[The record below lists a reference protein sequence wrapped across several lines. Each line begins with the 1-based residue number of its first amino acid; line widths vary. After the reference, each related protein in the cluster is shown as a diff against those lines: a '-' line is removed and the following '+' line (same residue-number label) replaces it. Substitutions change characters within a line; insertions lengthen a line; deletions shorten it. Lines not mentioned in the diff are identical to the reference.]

1 MTACLILAI
10 LPCSCESHDSSIR
23 TANLAAGGDLGE
35 HFHMTSIEGGK
46 EVPKNKICLRLRD
59 CYMKKFAEVIYVYC
73 PLRILISGSRA
84 RGVGS
89 QASPGVKSAKSG

>member
-35 HFHMTSIEGGK
+35 HLHMTSTLGE
-46 EVPKNKICLRLRD
+46 EVGT
-59 CYMKKFAEVIYVYC
+59 KKHNMPEV
-73 PLRILISGSRA
+73 A
-84 RGVGS
+84 
-89 QASPGVKSAKSG
+89 

>member
-35 HFHMTSIEGGK
+35 HLHMTSTVGGGRRYGK
-46 EVPKNKICLRLRD
+46 
-59 CYMKKFAEVIYVYC
+59 A
-73 PLRILISGSRA
+73 
-84 RGVGS
+84 
-89 QASPGVKSAKSG
+89 KSA

>member
-35 HFHMTSIEGGK
+35 HFHMTSIEGEEGGTK
-46 EVPKNKICLRLRD
+46 KQNMLEV
-59 CYMKKFAEVIYVYC
+59 A
-73 PLRILISGSRA
+73 
-84 RGVGS
+84 
-89 QASPGVKSAKSG
+89 